1 MSETNIE
8 FDDDEYDDD
17 AMMGAYDPPL
27 QDDLDPWDNITWAQ
41 IMASPF
47 VDQVEHPLLGSVLPK
62 SIIHDELGAALDKL
76 DGIKPVDVV
85 DTFFYRDYLNS
96 SILRFVD
103 DDARNDIYDLAV
115 AEGCIPV
122 LDSTHSRQMSSN
134 TFCGFDVGGGCGG
147 AGGDGRVG
155 EDYEPDLTFEEQLDQ
170 ERAQFEARQ
179 RQRKKKLTFKP
190 KTKTLFKQ
198 QLDAQIHTVD
208 MLRKSL
214 ETIRNEHVL
223 AFQKVELAKAETAL
237 QQLLTR

>member
-1 MSETNIE
+1 MSETKLE
-8 FDDDEYDDD
+8 FDDDEYDD
-17 AMMGAYDPPL
+17 AMMGAYDPSI
-27 QDDLDPWDNITWAQ
+27 QDDLDPWYNITWAQ

-47 VDQVEHPLLGSVLPK
+47 VDQVEHPLLGGVLPK

-76 DGIKPVDVV
+76 DGTKPMDVV
-85 DTFFYRDYLNS
+85 DTFFYRDYLNP

-115 AEGCIPV
+115 AERCIPV
-122 LDSTHSRQMSSN
+122 LDSTHSRQMSSD
-134 TFCGFDVGGGCGG
+134 TFCVFDMGGGG

-208 MLRKSL
+208 MLRNSL
-214 ETIRNEHVL
+214 EMIRNEHVL